1 MEFETD
7 KWTIRPSKVDE
18 GGVGV
23 FLTADVIQ
31 GELLGTAHM
40 LDPNGFV
47 TGYFSSL
54 GRYHNHSSGNPNFQA
69 FVEGGFTRLTALRN
83 CNKGD
88 EVLVNY
94 NDYRYI
100 PNIEIPED
108 IKEVKEVKAI
118 SQKEEQKAKPKAK
131 PKKIIKPKTKVKPKM
146 KPKPKKRTTSALKKP
161 AMGDIK
167 RLDLESIRSKEK
179 NKTKI
184 TSI

>member
-7 KWTIRPSKVDE
+7 KWTIKPSKIDKD
-18 GGVGV
+18 GVGV
-23 FLTADVIQ
+23 FLTHDVNQ

-54 GRYHNHSSGNPNFQA
+54 GRYHNHSSENPNFQA
-69 FVEGGFTRLTALRN
+69 HVEAGFTRLTALRN

-108 IKEVKEVKAI
+108 IKEVKEVKA
-118 SQKEEQKAKPKAK
+118 KPKAK
-131 PKKIIKPKTKVKPKM
+131 PKKSIKPKSKVKPKV
-146 KPKPKKRTTSALKKP
+146 KPKQKKRITSGFKKP
-161 AMGDIK
+161 SMGDIK

-179 NKTKI
+179 NKTKV